1 VVKKRFN
8 EPIKAM
14 KKKSST
20 PLLCL
25 LIAVAG
31 ALLPTG
37 PARAAEPATSVYP
50 DIEETNVQRDARM
63 KWWREAR
70 FGMFVHWGL
79 FSAAGCTWK
88 GKAGGG
94 CWLQSSRKIPA
105 AEYREVLM
113 PKFTGERFDPAFIA
127 QLAKDA
133 GMKYIVPITKHHEG
147 FCLFHSKHTDFKIT
161 NTPAKRDWI
170 RELADASRER
180 GLKVGFYYS
189 QSIDWHHPGGGWA
202 GDASPPWDPAHQGD
216 TDRYVDSLVI
226 PQLKELLS
234 DYGEVSIMWFDI
246 PTSPAMTPARA
257 KRIADTVRSLR
268 PDIVMNNRLG
278 PGIKGDIQ
286 TPEQVIPPT
295 GLVGQDWET
304 CQTINNSWEYT
315 HYDRSWKSPT
325 TLVRELIDTVSKGG
339 NYLLNIGPKPDGTV
353 PQSSIDT
360 LRAIGG
366 WMKVHSDSIYGT
378 TASPFPRQLPWGR
391 CTQKDLGN
399 GVTRLYLHIF
409 RWPFDSILRVPAL
422 DNEIL
427 NVALLSEPDAGPL
440 DYTKDTNGDL
450 LIQLPIS
457 EPNDYATVV
466 SLDVKGAPSA
476 IIQPIHTNAKGILEL
491 PASLALIQ
499 AASAITEIAGFGEKT
514 KTLYYNPVTQTL
526 DSWINPEDRA
536 FWPVSTVHPGE
547 YFVDVNYIP
556 KESGESFEYFVE
568 LGKQRIAASAN
579 TTGAEQVRTDRIG
592 VLKIDKTD
600 RSDVA
605 IRLSK
610 RTEQEAIKV
619 RSITLIPI
627 SMNQ

>member
-1 VVKKRFN
+1 MMPHAAPQVCS
-8 EPIKAM
+8 I
-14 KKKSST
+14 
-20 PLLCL
+20 
-25 LIAVAG
+25 
-31 ALLPTG
+31 LPTL
-37 PARAAEPATSVYP
+37 PAREATEAE
-50 DIEETNVQRDARM
+50 RDARM
-63 KWWREAR
+63 HWWREAR
-70 FGMFVHWGL
+70 FGLFIHWGL
-79 FSAAGCTWK
+79 FSAAGGTWH
-88 GKAGGG
+88 GQQTPWLG
-94 CWLQSSRKIPA
+94 CWMQSSLKIPKDEYA
-105 AEYREVLM
+105 AELL
-113 PKFTGERFDPAFIA
+113 PKFTGEHFDAGYLA

-133 GMKYIVPITKHHEG
+133 GARYIVPITKHHEG
-147 FCLFHSKHTDFKIT
+147 FCLFDSRHTDFKIT
-161 NTPAKRDWI
+161 NTPAKRDWV
-170 RELADASRER
+170 RELADATRAR

-189 QSIDWHHPGGGWA
+189 QNLDWHHTEEGWT
-202 GDASPPWDPAHQGD
+202 P
-216 TDRYVDSLVI
+216 DRYFDELVLPQVD
-226 PQLKELLS
+226 ELLS
-234 DYGEVSIMWFDI
+234 GYGEVSILWFDI
-246 PTSPAMTPARA
+246 PDGVINPSRARRLVELS
-257 KRIADTVRSLR
+257 KKLQ
-268 PDIVMNNRLG
+268 PNIVMNNRLG
-278 PGIKGDIQ
+278 GGFQGDFQ

-295 GLVGQDWET
+295 GIPGRDWET
-304 CQTINNSWEYT
+304 CQTLNDTWEYT
-315 HYDRSWKSPT
+315 HYDRNWKSPT
-325 TLVRELIDTVSKGG
+325 MLVRELIDTVSKGG
-339 NYLLNIGPKPDGTV
+339 NYLLNIGPKPDGTI
-353 PQSSIDT
+353 PQSNIDI
-360 LRAIGG
+360 LHAIGG
-366 WMKVHSDSIYGT
+366 WMNVHGDSIYGT
-378 TASPFPRQLPWGR
+378 TSSPFPRQLPWGR
-391 CTQKDLGN
+391 CTQKSLGN

-427 NVALLSEPDAGPL
+427 NVALLSEPDADPL

-466 SLDVKGAPSA
+466 TLDVKGAPSA

-556 KESGESFEYFVE
+556 KENGESFEYFVE

>member
-1 VVKKRFN
+1 MPHAAPQVCS
-8 EPIKAM
+8 I
-14 KKKSST
+14 
-20 PLLCL
+20 
-25 LIAVAG
+25 
-31 ALLPTG
+31 LPTL
-37 PARAAEPATSVYP
+37 PAREATEAE
-50 DIEETNVQRDARM
+50 RDARM
-63 KWWREAR
+63 HWWREAR
-70 FGMFVHWGL
+70 FGLFIHWGL
-79 FSAAGCTWK
+79 FSAAGGTWH
-88 GKAGGG
+88 GQQTPWLG
-94 CWLQSSRKIPA
+94 CWMQSSLKIPKDEYA
-105 AEYREVLM
+105 AELL
-113 PKFTGERFDPAFIA
+113 PKFAGEHFDAGYLA

-133 GMKYIVPITKHHEG
+133 GARYIVPITKHHEG
-147 FCLFHSKHTDFKIT
+147 FCLFDSRHTDFKIT
-161 NTPAKRDWI
+161 NTPAKRDWV
-170 RELADASRER
+170 RELADATRAR

-189 QSIDWHHPGGGWA
+189 QNLDWHHTEEGWT
-202 GDASPPWDPAHQGD
+202 P
-216 TDRYVDSLVI
+216 DRYFDELVLPQVD
-226 PQLKELLS
+226 ELLS
-234 DYGEVSIMWFDI
+234 GYGEVSILWFDI
-246 PTSPAMTPARA
+246 PDGVINPSRARRLVELS
-257 KRIADTVRSLR
+257 KKLQ
-268 PDIVMNNRLG
+268 PNIVMNNRLG
-278 PGIKGDIQ
+278 GGFQGDFQ

-295 GLVGQDWET
+295 GIPGRDWET
-304 CQTINNSWEYT
+304 CQTLNDTWEYT
-315 HYDRSWKSPT
+315 HYDRNWKSPT
-325 TLVRELIDTVSKGG
+325 MLVRELIDTVSKGG
-339 NYLLNIGPKPDGTV
+339 NYLLNIGPKPDGTI
-353 PQSSIDT
+353 PQSNIDI
-360 LRAIGG
+360 LHAIGG
-366 WMKVHSDSIYGT
+366 WMNVHGDSIYGT
-378 TASPFPRQLPWGR
+378 TSSPFPRQLPWGR
-391 CTQKDLGN
+391 CTQKSLGN

-427 NVALLSEPDAGPL
+427 NVALLSEPDADPL

-466 SLDVKGAPSA
+466 TLDVKGAPSA

-556 KESGESFEYFVE
+556 KENGESFEYFVE